1 VIDRDVLRVRLLDIL
16 SLFAPRRGWEVD
28 HRVRYWLDRLMEAE
42 RPDDG
47 SAKSAPVLEVERL
60 RRRVAELE
68 LAFDLERH
76 VVAELEAEDRELER
90 ALRER
95 LQRDAHVVAV
105 EAERDAL
112 QRQVDAVREVIEEAS
127 ASVGRPDQWLVAG
140 RVAKVLDT
148 PSTTVVD
155 SE

>member
-1 VIDRDVLRVRLLDIL
+1 VSIDRDVLRIRLLDVL
-16 SLFAPRRGWEVD
+16 AVFGPRHVWEAD
-28 HRVRYWLDRLMEAE
+28 HRVRYWVDRLMEAD

-47 SAKSAPVLEVERL
+47 SEKAAAVLEVERL

-68 LAFDLERH
+68 VAFDLERH
-76 VVAELEAEDRELER
+76 VVADLEAEDRELETE
-90 ALRER
+90 LRKR

-112 QRQVDAVREVIEEAS
+112 RARIVAVMEVTVDPAVRWA
-127 ASVGRPDQWLVAG
+127 ATH
-140 RVAKVLDT
+140 DT
-148 PSTTVVD
+148 PSTSVVD

>member
-1 VIDRDVLRVRLLDIL
+1 VIDREVLRVRLLDVL
-16 SLFAPRRGWEVD
+16 STFGPRRVFDED
-28 HRVRYWLDRLMEAE
+28 RRVGYWMDRLMEAD

-47 SAKSAPVLEVERL
+47 SEKAVAVLEVERL

-68 LAFDLERH
+68 VAFDLERH
-76 VVAELEAEDRELER
+76 VVADLEAEDRELEGE
-90 ALRER
+90 LRRR

-112 QRQVDAVREVIEEAS
+112 RARLVAVMAVTSDPAVRWA
-127 ASVGRPDQWLVAG
+127 ATH
-140 RVAKVLDT
+140 DT